1 MQNRRPL
8 KATLLTI
15 AVLAA
20 VVLCFAG
27 DRGQPAAHGIENFG
41 KVNDHL
47 YRGAEPD
54 ANAIK
59 NLQDLGVK
67 TIIDLRTAHELWK
80 LEPEKAAGAGI
91 SYTNVPLNGLG
102 RPTDEQV
109 DHILALI
116 ETSPGPVFV
125 HCEYGCDRTGT
136 IIACYRIRHDHW
148 PLSVAVAEAEAYG
161 LSRLERGMRNYI
173 AAFAAS
179 DAKKA
184 DTPAP
189 VK

>member
-1 MQNRRPL
+1 MRNRRPL
-8 KATLLTI
+8 KATLFTL
-15 AVLAA
+15 AVFAA
-20 VVLCFAG
+20 VALCVAG
-27 DRGQPAAHGIENFG
+27 NRGQPEAHGIGNFG

-54 ANAIK
+54 VIAIK
-59 NLQDLGVK
+59 NLQELGVK

-80 LEPEKAAGAGI
+80 REPDKAADAGI
-91 SYTNVPLNGLG
+91 AYTNVPLSGIG

-116 ETSPGPVFV
+116 ESSPGPVFV

-148 PLSVAVAEAEAYG
+148 PLSTARAEAEAYG
-161 LSRLERGMRNYI
+161 LSPLERGMRNYI

-179 DAKKA
+179 DAKKG

>member
-1 MQNRRPL
+1 MPNRRSL
-8 KATLLTI
+8 KASLLTL

-20 VVLCFAG
+20 VVLCFAS
-27 DRGQPAAHGIENFG
+27 DRGQPAVNGIGNFG
-41 KVNDHL
+41 KVNDRL

-54 ANAIK
+54 SAALK
-59 NLQDLGVK
+59 SLKQLGVK
-67 TIIDLRTAHELWK
+67 TIIDLRTPREVWAREAT
-80 LEPEKAAGAGI
+80 KAADAGI

-116 ETSPGPVFV
+116 ETSPPPVFI
-125 HCEYGCDRTGT
+125 HCEHGCDRTGT

-148 PLSVAVAEAEAYG
+148 PLHDALKEANAYG
-161 LSRLERGMRNYI
+161 LSTLEHGMRNYL

-179 DAKKA
+179 AAKNQ
-184 DTPAP
+184 
-189 VK
+189 